1 MCLPLIARILEIDRG
16 LATVRLI
23 GGEIVQVS
31 TAPRPDADAGN
42 YVLLDRGMVID
53 VISVEEAK
61 EMLTF
66 YSDLGDMLAEEDAR
80 GD

>member
-16 LATVRLI
+16 MATVKLV
-23 GGEIVQVS
+23 GGEIVQVN
-31 TAPRPDADAGN
+31 TAPRPEADAGN

-53 VISVEEAK
+53 VISAEEAQ
-61 EMLTF
+61 EMLSF
-66 YSDLGDMLAEEDAR
+66 YTDLGNMLAEEDAR

>member
-16 LATVRLI
+16 MATVKLV
-23 GGEIVQVS
+23 GGEIVQVN
-31 TAPRPDADAGN
+31 TAPRPEADAGN

-53 VISVEEAK
+53 VISAEEAQ
-61 EMLTF
+61 EMLSF
-66 YSDLGDMLAEEDAR
+66 YTDLGDMLAEEDAR